1 MPYDTARPHPEG
13 PISTGLIA
21 PAMLG
26 LGRGHCAGASRQHLS
41 IDDAVALPLGP
52 RHHFLGNSP
61 MTDTPPDRMST
72 NPRSP
77 HFDMEVLQRGIGI
90 RFKGAE
96 RTDVEEY
103 SISEGWIRVAAG
115 KSKDRFGQ
123 PMTIKL
129 SGPVEAW
136 FEDIAGE
143 GDATDGA

>member
-1 MPYDTARPHPEG
+1 
-13 PISTGLIA
+13 
-21 PAMLG
+21 
-26 LGRGHCAGASRQHLS
+26 
-41 IDDAVALPLGP
+41 
-52 RHHFLGNSP
+52 

-77 HFDMEVLQRGIGI
+77 HFNMEVLQRGIGI

-136 FEDIAGE
+136 FEDVAGE
-143 GDATDGA
+143 GEAPAGE